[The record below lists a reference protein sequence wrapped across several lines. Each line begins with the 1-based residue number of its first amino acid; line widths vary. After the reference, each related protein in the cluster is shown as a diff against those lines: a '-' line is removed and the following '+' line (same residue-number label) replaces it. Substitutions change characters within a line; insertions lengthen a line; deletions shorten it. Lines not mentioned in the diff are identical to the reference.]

1 MTTQFTKTPISILI
15 DQPTARATVKR
26 LGASKI
32 REVAN
37 AGLGQSDVLAFWF
50 GEPFETT
57 PLFIREA
64 AKDALSAG
72 DTFYQHNLGLP
83 ELRNELSTYLSTLR
97 LPISPDRIAVTSSGV
112 NALML
117 AAQLIIEPGDHVVVV
132 TPLWPNIV
140 EIPKIL
146 GASVTTVGVELNPIT
161 SQWQL
166 PINALI
172 SALSHNP
179 KALIIN
185 SPNNP
190 TGWVMPAVQW
200 QIVVDYCRAN
210 GIWIISDEAYDRL
223 VFDGSYLA
231 PSPLDICTPYDRL
244 IVASTFS
251 KSWQM
256 TGWRLGWL
264 VVPPSL
270 MDDLGTLIEFN
281 TSCAPGFIQQAGV
294 AAIRAGEAP
303 IRHFV
308 DQLSHRSQLMI
319 RELSKI
325 ERITVG
331 HQQGAMYAFF
341 KIDGEPN
348 SLDFAKRL
356 VRDHRLGL
364 APGSA
369 FGDQGE
375 GYLRWC
381 FAKPEAM
388 LLDGLDRLRSAL

>member
-1 MTTQFTKTPISILI
+1 MESIKSPL
-15 DQPTARATVKR
+15 ARQTVR
-26 LGASKI
+26 QLSASKI

-37 AGLGQSDVLAFWF
+37 AGLGVPGVLAFWF

-57 PLFIREA
+57 PTFIRDA
-64 AKDALSAG
+64 AKNALDHG

-83 ELRNELSTYLSTLR
+83 ALREALSSYLSR
-97 LPISPDRIAVTSSGV
+97 LHLPVAYDRIAVTSAGV
-112 NALML
+112 SALML
-117 AAQLIIEPGDHVVVV
+117 AAQLVIEPGDRVVAV

-146 GASVTTVGVELNPIT
+146 GASVVTIGVDLNKDTCAWELST
-161 SQWQL
+161 D
-166 PINALI
+166 ALLT
-172 SALSHNP
+172 ALSP
-179 KALIIN
+179 STKAVVIN

-190 TGWVMPAVQW
+190 TGWVMPKVQW
-200 QIVVDYCRAN
+200 QIIVEHCRQH

-231 PSPLDICTPYDRL
+231 PSPLDMCTPYDRL

-270 MDDLGTLIEFN
+270 MADLSTLIEFN
-281 TSCAPGFIQQAGV
+281 TSCAPGFVQQAGL
-294 AAIRAGEAP
+294 AAIQAGEQP
-303 IRHFV
+303 IRSFV
-308 DQLSHRSQLMI
+308 DQLRSRSDLMI
-319 RELSKI
+319 RKLSSI
-325 ERITVG
+325 DRITAG
-331 HQQGAMYAFF
+331 RQQGAMYAFF
-341 KIDGEPN
+341 KVDGEPD

-356 VRDHRLGL
+356 VREQGLGL
-364 APGSA
+364 APGIA
-369 FGDQGE
+369 FGEQGE

-388 LLDGLDRLRSAL
+388 LMEGLDRLTRALR